1 MIKFVR
7 PVIKLSLELICGWV
21 LSRTVRFHDFSA
33 FCVSKIESV
42 DYVHVCSVYL
52 IYILIVRTCSF
63 CVSVCVSVCVF
74 RISSQTAGWIN
85 FKLSQKMPLASPL
98 KLVDI
103 SSRFDKPI
111 LHIFGIFYHFLH
123 QCFNWW
129 LSD

>member
-1 MIKFVR
+1 MKVVDTFNFF
-7 PVIKLSLELICGWV
+7 LIAGIQYRGQ
-21 LSRTVRFHDFSA
+21 LLTNASGSSIILLAEATP
-33 FCVSKIESV
+33 SV
-42 DYVHVCSVYL
+42 CLSVYL
-52 IYILIVRTCSF
+52 
-63 CVSVCVSVCVF
+63 F
-74 RISSQTAGWIN
+74 RISSQTAGWIY

-123 QCFNWW
+123 QYLNWW